1 MLISYNITIGIDI
14 IIKLIGSGGVII
26 ADNITVTIIAS
37 LRNLLKK
44 LGVII
49 PMDEKRN
56 DATGISN
63 ITPEPIIN
71 AKTKLK

>member
-1 MLISYNITIGIDI
+1 M

-26 ADNITVTIIAS
+26 ADSITATIIP

-49 PMDEKRN
+49 PIDEKRN
-56 DATGISN
+56 DATGISK

>member
-1 MLISYNITIGIDI
+1 M

-26 ADNITVTIIAS
+26 ADSITVTIIAS

-49 PMDEKRN
+49 PIDEKRN
-56 DATGISN
+56 DATGISK
-63 ITPEPIIN
+63 ITPEPMPP
-71 AKTKLK
+71 

>member
-1 MLISYNITIGIDI
+1 MLISYNTTIGIDI

-26 ADNITVTIIAS
+26 ADNITVIIIAS
-37 LRNLLKK
+37 LRNLLRK

-49 PMDEKRN
+49 PIDEKRN
-56 DATGISN
+56 DATGISK

>member
-1 MLISYNITIGIDI
+1 M

-26 ADNITVTIIAS
+26 ADSITVTIIAS

-49 PMDEKRN
+49 PIDEKRN
-56 DATGISN
+56 DATGISK

-71 AKTKLK
+71 AKTKLKYL

>member
-26 ADNITVTIIAS
+26 ADSITVTIIAS

-56 DATGISN
+56 DATGISK